1 MLIPHN
7 PERFI
12 DVLRESSIIVEGKRD
27 KEALK
32 KIGIEDVF
40 DISGK
45 SLEDL
50 DKSLDKD
57 KKYVILTDFDREGNE
72 QNKIISN
79 FFEKN
84 KIVFNPRLRRLFK
97 KIFGITK
104 VEEFIK
110 FSRLKE
116 DVYHGKISTINYKVF
131 NRSGILRK
139 WVSRK
144 TRRDWGHIWP
154 D

>member
-7 PERFI
+7 PERLI
-12 DVLRESSIIVEGKRD
+12 GILRESSIIVEGKRD
-27 KEALK
+27 KEALEK
-32 KIGIEDVF
+32 LGIEDIF

-45 SLEDL
+45 SLEELSKIL
-50 DKSLDKD
+50 DKN
-57 KKYVILTDFDREGNE
+57 KKYIILTDFDSEGNKK
-72 QNKIISN
+72 NKIISKI
-79 FFEKN
+79 FEKN
-84 KIVFNPRLRRLFK
+84 KIVFDPRLRWLFK

-110 FSRLKE
+110 ISRLKE

-131 NRSGILRK
+131 DRSRVLRK

-144 TRRDWGHIWP
+144 TRRDWGNIWA